1 MKWNEKEK
9 KLGRKEERERI
20 QIIGRDKQTDRER
33 KSVIPMAK

>member
-9 KLGRKEERERI
+9 KLGRKE
-20 QIIGRDKQTDRER
+20 GRKRKKTDKQTDRER